1 MTFPKLVQQTTQNV
15 TFFRDTHNTEAL
27 FAEYKNDLDITCF
40 DRIDSLGFRAF
51 LVMKSLE
58 ITNGKQPLS
67 PEQAITYIRYFFA
80 HHTPPPKVD
89 VFVRTAGD
97 LTQGIEYDLKGDK
110 RRSVIVTSTSWK
122 ITSNKQHKFLT
133 PSTALEQIA
142 PQKTT
147 QNLLELLRPFVN
159 LKGNDYLLFVI
170 WLVQAF
176 CSGNHS
182 ALLVTAERGCGK
194 STLSRI
200 IRLILEPSEVD
211 ISRFSKKPE
220 ELINTLS
227 NLYLV
232 CFDNVRDISQEQSD
246 LLCSAITGATATKRA
261 LYTNNDLCVQKL
273 HNAIVING
281 IAVVPK
287 ESDLAE
293 RFLVVNLEK
302 IEEQKRKREKDL
314 WADFQ
319 KALPQILGAIFNT
332 LVSAMTHMRSL
343 TLKNMPRMADAFADM
358 LTIALALGLS
368 EQEFRSIYAENVAK
382 MNALR
387 SETPLVKAVR
397 ELMGKQVGK
406 RSIEDKA
413 ESVRVLLRNSYS
425 GNKEELP
432 NSASGFSQQLEKEHD
447 ELRKSGFRANIDD
460 THSDGTH
467 VKIIRLKK

>member
-1 MTFPKLVQQTTQNV
+1 MTFQKLVQQTTQNV

-58 ITNGKQPLS
+58 ITNGKHPLS
-67 PEQAITYIRYFFA
+67 PEQSITYIRYFFA

-97 LTQGIEYDLKGDK
+97 LTQGIEYDLKDDK
-110 RRSVIVTSTSWK
+110 RRSVIVNSVSWRVTSK
-122 ITSNKQHKFLT
+122 KQHKFLT
-133 PSTALEQIA
+133 SSTALEQVA
-142 PQKTT
+142 PQATT
-147 QNLLELLRPFVN
+147 QSLFELLRPFVN
-159 LKGNDYLLFVI
+159 IQGNDYTLFVI
-170 WLVQAF
+170 WLVQSF

-200 IRLILEPSEVD
+200 IRTILEPSEVD

-232 CFDNVRDISQEQSD
+232 CFDNVRDISQDQSD

-273 HNAIVING
+273 HNTVVMNG
-281 IAVVPK
+281 IAVAPQ

-293 RFLVVNLEK
+293 RFLVVTLEK
-302 IEEQKRKREKDL
+302 IPEEKRKREKDL
-314 WADFQ
+314 WESF
-319 KALPQILGAIFNT
+319 KKTLPQILGAIFNT
-332 LVSAMTHMRSL
+332 LVSAMTYMQSL
-343 TLKNMPRMADAFADM
+343 SLANMPRMADAFADM
-358 LTIALALGLS
+358 LAIALALGLT
-368 EQEFRSIYAENVAK
+368 EEEFRAIYAENVAK
-382 MNALR
+382 MDTLR
-387 SETPLVKAVR
+387 SETPLVRAVR
-397 ELMGKQVGK
+397 ELMRKQNGK
-406 RSIEDKA
+406 RSLEGKA
-413 ESVRVLLRNSYS
+413 EDIYS
-425 GNKEELP
+425 LAYNAFSGTKDELP
-432 NSASGFSQQLEKEHD
+432 QSASRFSQQLEKEHD
-447 ELRKSGFRANIDD
+447 ELRKAGFRANIDD
-460 THSDGTH
+460 TYADSTRI
-467 VKIIRLKK
+467 KIIRLKK